1 MSDEGQDKRKTLS
14 VRAGTA
20 PVAAPANMPHP
31 NPSPEGEGLE
41 RSQFAFLSPFAFHE
55 SAAMAERQA
64 LPDPRGAAV
73 HCRLAVEAMV
83 RWLYDHD
90 GALRWPWQDNLA
102 ALIAEPSFMQLTGT
116 MIRTKIDL
124 IRKIGNRAAH
134 PGQFAA
140 SQSVSALRE
149 LFHVSI
155 WFATRYSTS
164 PPDPALSFSADA
176 LPKGDAPATSA
187 AEVVRLTEA
196 ADAAQAALTAERKAR
211 MADATSRAALEAE
224 LAAVKAAMEALKAAN
239 AGRDA
244 GHNYDEATTRD
255 QFIDVLLREAGWML
269 DGPHDLEFPVHG
281 MPNDKSADG
290 KGAGF
295 VDYVLW
301 GKDGKPLGLVE
312 AKRSRKDPREGQQQ
326 AKLYADCL
334 EKQFGQRP
342 VIFYTNGYD
351 HWIWDDVRYP
361 PRTVSGFRSHDE
373 LELIV
378 QRRKARKPF
387 ASVPTNR
394 TIAGGGG
401 RTYQERAI
409 RAVCHRYEDAEY
421 GGENQRKALL
431 VMATGSGKTRVAIA
445 LSDVLMNA
453 NYAKRILF
461 LADRVPLV
469 RQAVGNFRKYLP
481 DCATVNL
488 VLEPGAEGRVFVS
501 TYPTMMNLIEK
512 ARQAGQQRFG
522 PGFFDLVIIDEA
534 HRSVY
539 RKYKAIFDWFDAPL
553 LGLTATP
560 KSEVDRNTYSLFEL
574 EYDPETRQGV
584 PTDAYELKQAVTDG
598 FLVPPKAIDVPLKF
612 PREGIRYD
620 DLTDEEKEEWD
631 AKDWGEDGPPDEV
644 DASAVND
651 WLFNKNTI
659 DLMLKQ
665 LMEDGLKVDGGDRL
679 GKTIIFAKNHKH
691 AEYIVQRFDANYP
704 ALKGHFCRLI
714 DNQVKYAH
722 SLIDDFEVTG
732 KDPQIAV
739 SVDML
744 DTGIDI
750 PDVLNLV
757 FFKIVRSKS
766 KFWQMIG
773 RGTRLR
779 EGIFVDPN
787 GEVTDKEFFYVFDYL
802 GNLDYFNA
810 EIERRDAAGA
820 KPLGERLFAARVDLL
835 GLMQPA
841 PRSGGFQSPG
851 SGYRCEEEGL
861 YEGVRSQLI
870 REVAGMAPDNFI
882 VRAKR
887 RHVEKFQEKAAW
899 DHLSEEDRHEL
910 VEHVAALPT
919 SEVDTDVDA
928 KRFDLLCLRIQ
939 LAMLRK
945 NAYEPLRKGFV
956 EQVHALEAKAAVP
969 DVAKQMDLI
978 LEVQTT
984 EWWTDATPQMVE
996 IARRRLR
1003 GLMSLIEPGGQ
1014 VIVKT
1019 DIIDDMGEKREVE
1032 LLDLGGASS
1041 LAQFRK
1047 KARAYIDA
1055 NADHVTLAR
1064 LRQGK
1069 ALTPADLEEL
1079 QRLLVDADIASSAD
1093 FDRIRAMPDL
1103 PDFVRSLVGLD
1114 RRAAQAAFNE
1124 ALAGKTLSAQQIRF
1138 VEMIVDHL
1146 TASGRMEPELLYAPP
1161 FTDSAPNGVSDVF
1174 EMTDVSRIIETIEQ
1188 FAPRLDKA
1196 ADATG

>member
-1 MSDEGQDKRKTLS
+1 MTGERKILSIKGGAPPPSEGE
-14 VRAGTA
+14 
-20 PVAAPANMPHP
+20 
-31 NPSPEGEGLE
+31 PEG
-41 RSQFAFLSPFAFHE
+41 SQFAFLSSFDFHE

-73 HCRLAVEAMV
+73 HCRLAIEAMV

-90 GALRWPWQDNLA
+90 ASLHWPYQSTLA
-102 ALIAEPSFMQLTGT
+102 ALTAEPSFMQLTGT

-134 PGQFAA
+134 PGKFAA

-155 WFATRYSTS
+155 WFASRYSQT

-176 LPKGDAPATSA
+176 LPKGDAPTTSA
-187 AEVVRLTEA
+187 AEVVKLTE
-196 ADAAQAALTAERKAR
+196 DAEKARDQLAAERKAR
-211 MADATSRAALEAE
+211 MADADSRATLEAE
-224 LAAVKAAMEALKAAN
+224 LEALRAEMTALRQAN
-239 AGRDA
+239 ESRDA
-244 GHNYDEATTRD
+244 GHDYDEATTRD
-255 QFIDVLLREAGWML
+255 QFIDVLLREAGWSL

-290 KGAGF
+290 KGNGF

-312 AKRSRKDPREGQQQ
+312 AKRTRKDARVGQQQ

-351 HWIWDDVRYP
+351 HWIWDDTRYP
-361 PRTVSGFRSHDE
+361 PRPVSGFRSHDE
-373 LELIV
+373 LELII
-378 QRRKARKPF
+378 QRRRTRKPF

-394 TIAGGGG
+394 AIAGGGG

-409 RAVCHRYEDAEY
+409 RAVCHRYEDSEH

-453 NYAKRILF
+453 NYAKRVLF

-469 RQAVGNFRKYLP
+469 KQATGNFCKHLP

-488 VLEPGAEGRVFVS
+488 VLEPAAEGRVFVS

-512 ARQAGQQRFG
+512 ERQAGQQRFG
-522 PGFFDLVIIDEA
+522 PGYFDLVIIDEA

-574 EYDPETRQGV
+574 EHDPVTKQGV

-631 AKDWGEDGPPDEV
+631 ATEWGEEGPPDEV
-644 DASAVND
+644 GASAIND
-651 WLFNKNTI
+651 WLFNKDTI
-659 DLMLKQ
+659 DRMLKQ
-665 LMEDGLKVDGGDRL
+665 LMEDGLKVDGGERL

-691 AEYIVQRFDANYP
+691 AKYIVERFDANYP
-704 ALKGHFCRLI
+704 SLKGHFCRLI
-714 DNQVKYAH
+714 DNTLSYAH
-722 SLIDDFEVTG
+722 SLIDDFEVPG

-779 EGIFVDPN
+779 EGIFVDEN

-810 EIERRDAAGA
+810 QIDRTEASGA

-835 GLMQPA
+835 GLTQPD
-841 PRSGGFQSPG
+841 GKIGNLQSPG
-851 SGYRCEEEGL
+851 NGYRGQEEGL
-861 YEGVRSQLI
+861 YEGVRAQLI
-870 REVAGMAPDNFI
+870 REVAGMQPDNFI
-882 VRAKR
+882 VRTKR
-887 RHVEKFQEKAAW
+887 RHVEKFQDKSAW
-899 DHLSEEDRHEL
+899 DHLDEEDRHEL
-910 VEHVAALPT
+910 VEHVASLPT
-919 SEVDTDVDA
+919 SETDPDVDA

-939 LAMLRK
+939 LVLLRK
-945 NAYEPLRKGFV
+945 NAIEPLRKAFV

-969 DVAKQMDLI
+969 DVAKQMELI
-978 LEVQTT
+978 LEVQTND
-984 EWWTDATPQMVE
+984 WWTDATPQMVE
-996 IARRRLR
+996 VARRRLR

-1014 VIVKT
+1014 VVVTT
-1019 DIIDDMGEKREVE
+1019 DIIDDMGEKREIE

-1041 LAQFRK
+1041 FAQFRK
-1047 KARAYIDA
+1047 KARAYVDA
-1055 NADHVTLAR
+1055 HSDNVTLAR
-1064 LRQGK
+1064 LRQGRP
-1069 ALTPADLEEL
+1069 LTPTDLDEL
-1079 QRLLVDADIASSAD
+1079 QRLLEEADIASRAD
-1093 FDRIRAMPDL
+1093 FTRIRAMPDM

-1114 RRAAQAAFNE
+1114 RVAAMAAFNK
-1124 ALAGKTLSAQQIRF
+1124 ALAGQILSAQQIRF
-1138 VEMIVDHL
+1138 VEMIVEHL

-1161 FTDSAPNGVSDVF
+1161 FTDNAPNGVSDMF
-1174 EMTDVSRIIETIEQ
+1174 EESVVESIVSLLSDLN
-1188 FAPRLDKA
+1188 PRMAVND
-1196 ADATG
+1196 

>member
-1 MSDEGQDKRKTLS
+1 MTGERKTLS
-14 VRAGTA
+14 IATGGKPAGSGTEAGT
-20 PVAAPANMPHP
+20 
-31 NPSPEGEGLE
+31 
-41 RSQFAFLSPFAFHE
+41 QFAFLASFGLYDHAL
-55 SAAMAERQA
+55 MAERQA

-73 HCRLAVEAMV
+73 HCRLAIEAMV

-90 GALRWPWQDNLA
+90 AELTWPYQDSLA
-102 ALIAEPSFMQLTGT
+102 ALTAEPTFLRLVDLK
-116 MIRTKIDL
+116 IRTKIDL

-134 PGQFAA
+134 PGNFAA
-140 SQSVSALRE
+140 SQSISALRE
-149 LFHVSI
+149 LFHVGV
-155 WFATRYSTS
+155 WFASRYSDT
-164 PPDPALSFSADA
+164 PPDPAIAFSADA

-187 AEVVRLTEA
+187 ADVVKLTDA
-196 ADAAQAALTAERKAR
+196 ANAAQAALAEERKAR
-211 MADATSRAALEAE
+211 MADAESRAALEAE
-224 LAAVKAAMEALKAAN
+224 LAAAKAEMTALRKAN
-239 AGRDA
+239 QERDA
-244 GHNYDEATTRD
+244 GHDYDEATTRD
-255 QFIDVLLREAGWML
+255 QFIDVLLREAGWAL
-269 DGPHDLEFPVHG
+269 AETRDIEFPVHG

-342 VIFYTNGYD
+342 VIFYSNGYD
-351 HWIWDDVRYP
+351 HWIWDDVSYP
-361 PRTVSGFRSHDE
+361 PRQVAGFRTHDE

-378 QRRKARKPF
+378 QRRSSRRPF
-387 ASVPTNR
+387 ATVPTNR

-409 RAVCHRYEDAEY
+409 RAVCHRFEDDAH

-461 LADRVPLV
+461 LADRIPLV
-469 RQAVGNFRKYLP
+469 KQATGNFRKYLP

-488 VLEPGAEGRVFVS
+488 VLEPAAEGRVFVS

-522 PGFFDLVIIDEA
+522 PGFFDLIIIDEA

-560 KSEVDRNTYSLFEL
+560 RSEVDRNTYSLFEL
-574 EYDPETRQGV
+574 EWDPVAKMGV
-584 PTDAYELKQAVTDG
+584 PTDAYELKQAVADE
-598 FLVPPKAIDVPLKF
+598 FLVPPRAIDVPLRF
-612 PREGIRYD
+612 PRDGIRYD
-620 DLTDEEKEEWD
+620 DLSDEEKEAWD
-631 AKDWGEDGPPDEV
+631 AADWGEDGPPDGV

-651 WLFNKNTI
+651 WLFNTNTI
-659 DLMLKQ
+659 DQMLKQ
-665 LMEDGLKVDGGDRL
+665 LMEDGLKVEGGDRL

-691 AEYIVQRFDANYP
+691 AKFIVERFDANYP
-704 ALKGHFCRLI
+704 ALKGRFCRLI

-779 EGIFVDPN
+779 PGIFVDAD
-787 GEVTDKEFFYVFDYL
+787 GKSADKEFFYVFDYL

-810 EIERRDAAGA
+810 QIEGAEASAA
-820 KPLGERLFAARVDLL
+820 KPLGERLFTARVDLI
-835 GLMQPA
+835 GLLQPDSKGA
-841 PRSGGFQSPG
+841 LQSPV
-851 SGYRCEEEGL
+851 SGFRGEGESL
-861 YEGVRSQLI
+861 YESVRGQLI
-870 REVAGMAPDNFI
+870 REVEGMSIDNFI
-882 VRAKR
+882 VRGKR
-887 RHVEKFQEKAAW
+887 RHVEKFQQAAAW
-899 DHLSEEDRHEL
+899 DNLSEEDRHEL
-910 VEHVAALPT
+910 VEHVATLPT
-919 SEVDTDVDA
+919 NSTDPDVDA

-939 LAMLRK
+939 LALLRK
-945 NAYEPLRKGFV
+945 ATVEPLRKAFV
-956 EQVHALEAKAAVP
+956 KQVHALEAKANVP
-969 DVAKQMDLI
+969 DVARQMELI
-978 LEVQTT
+978 LEVQTA
-984 EWWTDATPQMVE
+984 EWWTDTTPEMVE
-996 IARRRLR
+996 IARKRLR
-1003 GLMSLIEPGGQ
+1003 ALMSLIDTGEQ

-1019 DIIDDMGEKREVE
+1019 DFVDDMGEKREVE

-1047 KARAYIDA
+1047 KARAFIDA
-1055 NADHVTLAR
+1055 HSDHVTLAR

-1069 ALTPADLEEL
+1069 PLTSTDLDEL
-1079 QRLLVDADIASSAD
+1079 QRLFVDADVTNQDEFA
-1093 FDRIRAMPDL
+1093 RIRALPDL
-1103 PDFVRSLVGLD
+1103 PEFVRSLVGLD
-1114 RRAAQAAFNE
+1114 RKAAQAAFND
-1124 ALAGKTLSAQQIRF
+1124 ALASFTLTAPQIRF
-1138 VEMIVDHL
+1138 VEMIVEHL
-1146 TASGRMEPELLYAPP
+1146 TATGHMAPELLYAPP
-1161 FTDSAPNGVSDVF
+1161 FTDSAPNGVSDMFTIAAV
-1174 EMTDVSRIIETIEQ
+1174 EKIVGLIEEWN
-1188 FAPRLDKA
+1188 PRLA
-1196 ADATG
+1196 S

>member
-1 MSDEGQDKRKTLS
+1 MTGERKTLS
-14 VRAGTA
+14 IATGAKSGGSGTEAGT
-20 PVAAPANMPHP
+20 
-31 NPSPEGEGLE
+31 
-41 RSQFAFLSPFAFHE
+41 QFAFLASFSFHDH
-55 SAAMAERQA
+55 ALMAERQA

-73 HCRLAVEAMV
+73 HCRLAIEAMV

-90 GALRWPWQDNLA
+90 AELKWPYQDSLA
-102 ALIAEPSFMQLTGT
+102 ALIAEPSFMRLTGS

-134 PGQFAA
+134 PGQFAP

-149 LFHVSI
+149 LFHVSV
-155 WFATRYSTS
+155 WFASRYSQT
-164 PPDPALSFSADA
+164 PPDPAIAFSADA
-176 LPKGDAPATSA
+176 LPKGEAPATSA
-187 AEVVRLTEA
+187 AEVVKLTEA
-196 ADAAQAALTAERKAR
+196 AEAAQAELRKERKAR
-211 MADATSRAALEAE
+211 MADAESRAALEAE
-224 LAAVKAAMEALKAAN
+224 LAAAKAEMTALRKTN
-239 AGRDA
+239 QTRDA
-244 GHNYDEATTRD
+244 GHDYDEATTRD
-255 QFIDVLLREAGWML
+255 QFIDVLLREAGWAL
-269 DGPHDLEFPVHG
+269 SDERDIEFPVHG

-312 AKRSRKDPREGQQQ
+312 AKRTRKDARVGQQQ

-334 EKQFGQRP
+334 EEQFGQRP
-342 VIFYTNGYD
+342 VIYYSNGYE
-351 HWIWDDVRYP
+351 HWMWDDLSYP
-361 PRTVSGFRSHDE
+361 PRQVAGFRTHDE
-373 LELIV
+373 LELII
-378 QRRKARKPF
+378 QRRRSRRPF
-387 ASVPTNR
+387 KTVPTDR
-394 TIAGGGG
+394 EIAGGGG

-409 RAVCHRYEDAEY
+409 RAVCDRFEDVEH

-453 NYAKRILF
+453 NWAKRILF

-469 RQAVGNFRKYLP
+469 KQATGNFRKYLP

-488 VLEPGAEGRVFVS
+488 VLEPAAEGRVFVS

-560 KSEVDRNTYSLFEL
+560 RSEVDRNTYSLFEL
-574 EYDPETRQGV
+574 EWDPVAKMGV
-584 PTDAYELKQAVTDG
+584 PTDAYELKQAVADE
-598 FLVPPKAIDVPLKF
+598 FLVPPRAIDVPLRF
-612 PREGIRYD
+612 PRDGIRYD
-620 DLTDEEKEEWD
+620 DLSEEEKEAWD
-631 AKDWGEDGPPDEV
+631 AADWGEDGPPEGV

-651 WLFNKNTI
+651 WLFNTNTI
-659 DLMLKQ
+659 DQMLKQ
-665 LMEDGLKVDGGDRL
+665 LMEDGLKVHGGDRL

-691 AEYIVQRFDANYP
+691 AKFIVERFDANYP
-704 ALKGHFCRLI
+704 ALKGRFCRLI
-714 DNQVKYAH
+714 DNQVTYAH
-722 SLIDDFEVTG
+722 SLIDEFEVPD

-779 EGIFVDPN
+779 PGIFIDAEGN
-787 GEVTDKEFFYVFDYL
+787 KADKEFFYVFDYL

-810 EIERRDAAGA
+810 QIEGAEASAA

-835 GLMQPA
+835 GLIQPGGKA
-841 PRSGGFQSPG
+841 EPIPSISDSGRPDES
-851 SGYRCEEEGL
+851 L
-861 YEGVRSQLI
+861 YASVRGHLI
-870 REVAGMAPDNFI
+870 RDVEGMQLDNFI

-887 RHVEKFQEKAAW
+887 RHVEKFQEKSAW
-899 DHLSEEDRHEL
+899 ESLSEEDRHEL
-910 VEHVAALPT
+910 IEHVAGLPT
-919 SEVDTDVDA
+919 SEADPDVDA

-945 NAYEPLRKGFV
+945 SSVDTLRKSFV
-956 EQVHALEAKAAVP
+956 KQVHALEAKANVP
-969 DVAKQMDLI
+969 DVDAQMELI
-978 LEVQTT
+978 LEVQAL
-984 EWWTDATPQMVE
+984 EWWTDATPEMIEV
-996 IARRRLR
+996 ARKRLR
-1003 GLMSLIEPGGQ
+1003 GLMSLIEAGEQ

-1019 DIIDDMGEKREVE
+1019 DFLDDMGEKREVE
-1032 LLDLGGASS
+1032 LIDLGGAAS

-1047 KARAYIDA
+1047 KARAFIDA
-1055 NADHVTLAR
+1055 HSDHVTLVR

-1069 ALTPADLEEL
+1069 PLTVTDLDEL
-1079 QRLLVDADIASSAD
+1079 QRLFAAGDVASESEFAQ
-1093 FDRIRAMPDL
+1093 IRAL
-1103 PDFVRSLVGLD
+1103 PELPQFIRSLVGLD
-1114 RRAAQAAFNE
+1114 RKAAQAAFNA
-1124 ALAGKTLSAQQIRF
+1124 ALFDQTLSAQQIRF

-1146 TASGRMEPELLYAPP
+1146 TAAGKMSPELLYAPP
-1161 FTDSAPNGVSDVF
+1161 FTDTAPNGVSDLFDPKAV
-1174 EMTDVSRIIETIEQ
+1174 DAIVNL
-1188 FAPRLDKA
+1188 LDELNPHLA
-1196 ADATG
+1196 AAS

>member
-1 MSDEGQDKRKTLS
+1 MTAPRKTLS
-14 VRAGTA
+14 IAGGGTA
-20 PVAAPANMPHP
+20 P
-31 NPSPEGEGLE
+31 PEGGPPA
-41 RSQFAFLSPFAFHE
+41 SQFAFLTPFVFHDH
-55 SAAMAERQA
+55 AAMAERQA
-64 LPDPRGAAV
+64 LADPRGAAV

-83 RWLYDHD
+83 RWLYDND
-90 GALRWPWQDNLA
+90 AELKWPYQDSLA
-102 ALIAEPSFMQLTGT
+102 ALTAEPSFMRLVGT
-116 MIRTKIDL
+116 PIRSKIDN
-124 IRKIGNRAAH
+124 IRRIGNRAAH

-149 LFHVSI
+149 LFYAGL
-155 WFATRYSTS
+155 WFACRYSQT
-164 PPDPALSFSADA
+164 PPDPGLNFSADA
-176 LPKGDAPATSA
+176 LAKGNVPATSA
-187 AEVVRLTEA
+187 PEVVKLTEA
-196 ADAAQAALTAERKAR
+196 AETAQAALTAERKAR
-211 MADATSRAALEAE
+211 MADADSRAALEAE
-224 LAAVKAAMEALKAAN
+224 LAAAKAEVTALRKSNEAKGIVQDL
-239 AGRDA
+239 
-244 GHNYDEATTRD
+244 DEATTRD
-255 QFIDVLLREAGWML
+255 LKIDLLLREAGWALADTRDM
-269 DGPHDLEFPVHG
+269 EFPVSP
-281 MPNDKSADG
+281 MPNPQN
-290 KGAGF
+290 KGW

-301 GKDGKPLGLVE
+301 GDDGKPLGLVE
-312 AKRSRKDPREGQQQ
+312 AKRTRKDPREGKQQ
-326 AKLYADCL
+326 AKLYADAL
-334 EKQFGQRP
+334 EAMYGQRP

-351 HWIWDDVRYP
+351 HWIWDDARHP
-361 PRTVSGFRSHDE
+361 PRAVSGFRTKDE
-373 LELIV
+373 LALMI
-378 QRRKARKPF
+378 QRRTTRKVL

-394 TIAGGGG
+394 AIAGGGG

-409 RAVCHRYEDAEY
+409 RAVCHRYEDGEH

-453 NYAKRILF
+453 NWAKRILF

-469 RQAVGNFRKYLP
+469 KQATGNYRKYLP

-488 VLEPGAEGRVFVS
+488 VLEPSAEGRVFVS

-512 ARQAGQQRFG
+512 SRQAGRQKFG

-560 KSEVDRNTYSLFEL
+560 KGEVDRNTYSLFEL
-574 EYDPETRQGV
+574 EYDPVAKAGV
-584 PTDAYELKQAVTDG
+584 PTDAYELKQAVADG
-598 FLVPPKAIDVPLKF
+598 FLVPPRAIDVPLKF
-612 PREGIRYD
+612 PREGIKYD
-620 DLTDEEKEEWD
+620 DLSDEEKEAWD
-631 AKDWGEDGPPDEV
+631 EAEWGEDGPPDGV

-659 DLMLKQ
+659 DQMLRQ

-679 GKTIIFAKNHKH
+679 GKTIVFAKNQKH
-691 AEYIVQRFDANYP
+691 AEFIVERFDANYP
-704 ALKGHFCRLI
+704 ALKGHFCKLI
-714 DNQVKYAH
+714 AHGVRYAH

-732 KDPQIAV
+732 GDPQIAV

-779 EGIFVDPN
+779 PGIFVDAN
-787 GEVTDKEFFYVFDYL
+787 GEVSDKEFFYVFDYL

-810 EIERRDAAGA
+810 QIEGAEASGA

-835 GLMQPA
+835 GLMQA
-841 PRSGGFQSPG
+841 EPRRGGGLASPT
-851 SGYRCEEEGL
+851 SGYRGEEEGL
-861 YEGVRSQLI
+861 YEGVRAQLI
-870 REVAGMAPDNFI
+870 REVAGMPPDNFI
-882 VRAKR
+882 VRPKR
-887 RHVEKFQEKAAW
+887 RYVEKFQEKSAW
-899 DHLSEEDRHEL
+899 DHLGEEDRHEL
-910 VEHVAALPT
+910 VEHLAALPT
-919 SEVDTDVDA
+919 SEVDNDIDA

-945 NAYEPLRKGFV
+945 SAFEPLRKGFIK
-956 EQVHALEAKAAVP
+956 QVHALEAKEAVT
-969 DVAKQMDLI
+969 DVARQMSLI

-996 IARRRLR
+996 IARRHLR
-1003 GLMSLIEPGGQ
+1003 GLMSLIEPGEQ
-1014 VIVKT
+1014 MIVST
-1019 DIIDDMGEKREVE
+1019 DLSDEMGEKREVE

-1047 KARAYIDA
+1047 KARAYVDA
-1055 NADHVTLAR
+1055 HADHVTLER
-1064 LRQGK
+1064 LRRGK
-1069 ALTPADLEEL
+1069 PLTLFDLDEL
-1079 QRLLVDADIASSAD
+1079 QRLFVDADIASNAD
-1093 FDRIRAMPDL
+1093 FAHIRALPDL
-1103 PDFVRSLVGLD
+1103 PDFIRSLVGLD
-1114 RRAAQAAFNE
+1114 RTAAQATFNE

-1146 TASGRMEPELLYAPP
+1146 TSAGRMEPELLYAPP
-1161 FTDSAPNGVSDVF
+1161 FTDTAPNGVSDIFGVQ
-1174 EMTDVSRIIETIEQ
+1174 DVSRIVETMRSFE
-1188 FAPRLDKA
+1188 PRLERF
-1196 ADATG
+1196 G

>member
-1 MSDEGQDKRKTLS
+1 MNDGGEEGRKTLS
-14 VRAGTA
+14 VRGVPTSRDAGGDA
-20 PVAAPANMPHP
+20 PI
-31 NPSPEGEGLE
+31 
-41 RSQFAFLSPFAFHE
+41 SQFAFLQPFAFHDH
-55 SAAMAERQA
+55 AAMAERQA

-73 HCRLAVEAMV
+73 HCRLAAEAMV
-83 RWLYDHD
+83 RWLYDND
-90 GALRWPWQDNLA
+90 SDLKWPYQDSLA
-102 ALIAEPSFMQLTGT
+102 ALIAEPSFMRLAGT

-134 PGQFAA
+134 PGPFAA
-140 SQSVSALRE
+140 SKSVSALRE
-149 LFHVSI
+149 LFHVGV
-155 WFATRYSTS
+155 WFASRYSQT
-164 PPDPALSFSADA
+164 PPDPALTFSADA
-176 LPKGDAPATSA
+176 LPRGDQPATTA
-187 AEVVRLTEA
+187 PDVVKLTEA
-196 ADAAQAALTAERKAR
+196 ADAAQAALRAERKAR
-211 MADATSRAALEAE
+211 MADADSRAALEAE
-224 LAAVKAAMEALKAAN
+224 LAAAKAEMTALRRAN
-239 AGRDA
+239 EGRDA
-244 GHNYDEATTRD
+244 GHDFDEATTRD
-255 QFIDVLLREAGWML
+255 QFIDVLLREAGWAL
-269 DGPHDLEFPVHG
+269 ADARDVEFPVSP
-281 MPNDKSADG
+281 MPNPEN
-290 KGAGF
+290 KGW

-301 GKDGKPLGLVE
+301 GDDGKPLGLVE
-312 AKRSRKDPREGQQQ
+312 AKRTRKDAREGKHQ
-326 AKLYADCL
+326 AKLYADAL
-334 EKQFGQRP
+334 EAMYGQRP

-351 HWIWDDVRYP
+351 HWIWDDARHP
-361 PRTVSGFRSHDE
+361 PRAVSGFRTKDE
-373 LELIV
+373 LALMI
-378 QRRKARKPF
+378 QRRTTRKVL

-394 TIAGGGG
+394 KIAGGDG

-409 RAVCHRYEDAEY
+409 RAVCHRYEDGEH

-453 NYAKRILF
+453 NWAKRILF

-469 RQAVGNFRKYLP
+469 KQATGNYRKYLP

-512 ARQAGQQRFG
+512 SRAAGQQRFG

-560 KSEVDRNTYSLFEL
+560 KGEVDKNTYTLFEL
-574 EYDPETRQGV
+574 EYDPVAKMGV
-584 PTDAYELKQAVTDG
+584 PTDAYELKQAVADE
-598 FLVPPKAIDVPLKF
+598 FLVPPRAIDVPLKF
-612 PREGIRYD
+612 PREGIKYD
-620 DLTDEEKEEWD
+620 DLSDEEKEAWD
-631 AKDWGEDGPPDEV
+631 EADWGEDGPPDGV

-651 WLFNKNTI
+651 WLFNRNTI
-659 DLMLKQ
+659 DQMLKQ
-665 LMEDGLKVDGGDRL
+665 LMEDGQKVDGGDRL
-679 GKTIIFAKNHKH
+679 GKTIVFAKNHKH
-691 AEYIVQRFDANYP
+691 AEFIVERFDANYP
-704 ALKGHFCRLI
+704 ALKGHFCKLI
-714 DNQVKYAH
+714 DNSVGKYAH

-779 EGIFVDPN
+779 PGIFVDAN
-787 GEVTDKEFFYVFDYL
+787 GEATDKEFFYVFDYL

-810 EIERRDAAGA
+810 QIEGAEASGA

-835 GLMQPA
+835 GLMQPDVV
-841 PRSGGFQSPG
+841 GGVQSPV
-851 SGYRCEEEGL
+851 SGFRGEEEGL

-870 REVAGMAPDNFI
+870 REVAGMLPDNFI
-882 VRAKR
+882 VRSKR
-887 RHVEKFQEKAAW
+887 RHVEKFQEKTAW
-899 DHLSEEDRHEL
+899 DHLGEEDRHEL
-910 VEHVAALPT
+910 VEHLAALPT
-919 SEVDTDVDA
+919 SEVDSDVDA

-939 LAMLRK
+939 TAMLRK
-945 NAYEPLRKGFV
+945 VPFEPLRKGFIK
-956 EQVHALEAKAAVP
+956 QVHALEAKEAVP
-969 DVAKQMDLI
+969 DVARQMALI
-978 LEVQTT
+978 LEVQTV

-1003 GLMSLIEPGGQ
+1003 GLMSLIKPGEQ
-1014 VIVKT
+1014 VIVST
-1019 DIIDDMGEKREVE
+1019 DLSDEMGEKREIE

-1047 KARAYIDA
+1047 KARAYVDA
-1055 NADHVTLAR
+1055 HADHVTLAR
-1064 LRQGK
+1064 LRQGRP
-1069 ALTPADLEEL
+1069 LTQTDLDEL
-1079 QRLLVDADIASSAD
+1079 QRLFADADIASSAD
-1093 FDRIRAMPDL
+1093 FDRIRAL
-1103 PDFVRSLVGLD
+1103 PNLPEFIRSLVGLE
-1114 RRAAQAAFNE
+1114 RAAAQAAFNG

-1146 TASGRMEPELLYAPP
+1146 TATGRMEPDLLYKPP
-1161 FTDSAPNGVSDVF
+1161 FTDTAPNGVSDVF
-1174 EMTDVSRIIETIEQ
+1174 GATEASHIIAAIED
-1188 FAPRLDKA
+1188 FAPRLDK
-1196 ADATG
+1196 TG

>member
-1 MSDEGQDKRKTLS
+1 MNDGGDKVAGGERKTLS
-14 VRAGTA
+14 LRGGASSEPTS
-20 PVAAPANMPHP
+20 PAAT
-31 NPSPEGEGLE
+31 SG
-41 RSQFAFLSPFAFHE
+41 SQFAFLAPFAFHE

-83 RWLYDHD
+83 RWLYDSD
-90 GALRWPWQDNLA
+90 ASLNWPYQDTLA
-102 ALIAEPSFMQLTGT
+102 ALIAEPSFHSLTGS

-134 PGQFAA
+134 PGSFAA

-149 LFHVSI
+149 LFHVGL
-155 WFATRYSTS
+155 WFACRYSQT
-164 PPDPALSFSADA
+164 PPDPALTFSADA

-187 AEVVRLTEA
+187 AEVSKLTE
-196 ADAAQAALTAERKAR
+196 DAEKAQAALAAERKVR
-211 MADATSRAALEAE
+211 MADADSRAALEAE
-224 LAAVKAAMEALKAAN
+224 LAALKAQMTALAQAN

-244 GHNYDEATTRD
+244 GHDYDEATTRD
-255 QFIDVLLREAGWML
+255 QFIDVLLREAGWAL
-269 DGPHDLEFPVHG
+269 DSPRDLEFPVHG

-290 KGAGF
+290 KGNGC

-301 GKDGKPLGLVE
+301 GNDGKPLGLVE
-312 AKRSRKDPREGQQQ
+312 AKRSRKDPRAGQQQ
-326 AKLYADCL
+326 ATLYADCL

-351 HWIWDDVRYP
+351 HWIWDDQRYP
-361 PRTVSGFRSHDE
+361 PRPVSGFRSHDE

-378 QRRKARKPF
+378 QRRATRKPF

-409 RAVCHRYEDAEY
+409 RAVCHRYEDSAH

-453 NYAKRILF
+453 NYAKRVLF

-488 VLEPGAEGRVFVS
+488 VLEPAAEGRVFVS

-522 PGFFDLVIIDEA
+522 PGYFDLVIIDEA

-560 KSEVDRNTYSLFEL
+560 KSDVDRNTYSLFEL
-574 EYDPETRQGV
+574 EYDPTTRQGV

-620 DLTDEEKEEWD
+620 DLSDEEKEAWD
-631 AKDWGEDGPPDEV
+631 EAEWGEDGPPDGV

-651 WLFNKNTI
+651 WLFNKDTI
-659 DLMLKQ
+659 DRMLKQ
-665 LMEDGLKVDGGDRL
+665 LMEDGLKVDGGERL

-691 AEYIVQRFDANYP
+691 AQYIVERFDANYP
-704 ALKGHFCRLI
+704 ALKWRFCRLI
-714 DNQVKYAH
+714 DNQVKYAY

-779 EGIFVDPN
+779 EGILIDAN
-787 GEVTDKEFFYVFDYL
+787 GEVSDKEFFYVFDYL

-810 EIERRDAAGA
+810 EIDRTEASGA

-835 GLMQPA
+835 GLMQPEPKA
-841 PRSGGFQSPG
+841 GGIQAPG
-851 SGYRCEEEGL
+851 SAYRGEEEGL
-861 YEGVRSQLI
+861 YEGVRAQLMS
-870 REVAGMAPDNFI
+870 EVAGMAPDNFI

-887 RHVEKFQEKAAW
+887 RHVEKFQEKSAW
-899 DHLSEEDRHEL
+899 NWLGEEDRHEL
-910 VEHVAALPT
+910 VEHLAALPT
-919 SEVDTDVDA
+919 SEIDSDIDA

-939 LAMLRK
+939 LSMLRK
-945 NAYEPLRKGFV
+945 NAFEPLRKAFA

-969 DVAKQMDLI
+969 DVARQMELI

-984 EWWTDATPQMVE
+984 DWWTDAAPQMVE

-1014 VIVKT
+1014 VIVNT

-1032 LLDLGGASS
+1032 LLNLGGASS

-1047 KARAYIDA
+1047 KARAYVQA
-1055 NADHVTLAR
+1055 HADHVTLAR

-1069 ALTPADLEEL
+1069 PLTPTDLDEL
-1079 QRLLVDADIASSAD
+1079 QRLFADADLASIAD
-1093 FDRIRAMPDL
+1093 FARIRALPDL
-1103 PDFVRSLVGLD
+1103 PDFIRSLVGLD
-1114 RRAAQAAFNE
+1114 RAAAQMAFND
-1124 ALAGKTLSAQQIRF
+1124 ALAGRTLSAQQIRF

-1161 FTDSAPNGVSDVF
+1161 FTDAAPNGVSDMFTAADVASIVNTLVGF
-1174 EMTDVSRIIETIEQ
+1174 E
-1188 FAPRLDKA
+1188 PRLERA
-1196 ADATG
+1196 G

>member
-1 MSDEGQDKRKTLS
+1 MTGERKTLS
-14 VRAGTA
+14 IKDAGPTTE
-20 PVAAPANMPHP
+20 PASHGN
-31 NPSPEGEGLE
+31 GG
-41 RSQFAFLSPFAFHE
+41 SQFAFLSPFAFHE
-55 SAAMAERQA
+55 AAAMAERQA

-90 GALRWPWQDNLA
+90 ATLRWPYQDTLA
-102 ALIAEPSFMQLTGT
+102 ALIAEPSFMQLTGP
-116 MIRTKIDL
+116 MVRTKIDL

-140 SQSVSALRE
+140 SQSISALRE
-149 LFHVSI
+149 LFHVGI
-155 WFATRYSTS
+155 WFATRYSTT
-164 PPDPALSFSADA
+164 PPDAGLIFSADV
-176 LPKGDAPATSA
+176 LPKGNVPATSA
-187 AEVVRLTEA
+187 VEVGRLTDA

-224 LAAVKAAMEALKAAN
+224 LVQVKAAMAALKAAN
-239 AGRDA
+239 EGRDA
-244 GHNYDEATTRD
+244 GHDYDEATTRD
-255 QFIDVLLREAGWML
+255 QFIDVLLREAGWTL
-269 DGPHDLEFPVHG
+269 DNPHDIEFPVHG

-290 KGAGF
+290 KGDGF

-312 AKRSRKDPREGQQQ
+312 AKRSRKDARVGQQQ

-351 HWIWDDVRYP
+351 HWIWDDTRYP
-361 PRTVSGFRSHDE
+361 PRPVSGFRSHDE

-409 RAVCHRYEDAEY
+409 RAVCHRYEDSEH

-469 RQAVGNFRKYLP
+469 KQAAGNFRKYLP

-488 VLEPGAEGRVFVS
+488 VLEPAAEGRVFVS

-512 ARQAGQQRFG
+512 ARLAGKQRFG
-522 PGFFDLVIIDEA
+522 SGYFDLVIIDEA

-574 EYDPETRQGV
+574 EYDPVTNQGV

-620 DLTDEEKEEWD
+620 DLTDEEKEAWD
-631 AKDWGEDGPPDEV
+631 EAEWGEDGPPDGV

-665 LMEDGLKVDGGDRL
+665 LMEDGLKVDSGDRL

-691 AEYIVQRFDANYP
+691 AEYIVERFDANYP
-704 ALKGHFCRLI
+704 ALQGHFCRLI
-714 DNQVKYAH
+714 DNKVKYAH
-722 SLIDDFEVTG
+722 SLIDDFELTG

-779 EGIFVDPN
+779 EGIFVDAN
-787 GEVTDKEFFYVFDYL
+787 GEVSDKEFFYVFDYL

-835 GLMQPA
+835 GLMQPEPSA
-841 PRSGGFQSPG
+841 GGVQSPS
-851 SGYRCEEEGL
+851 SGYRGKEESL

-870 REVAGMAPDNFI
+870 REVTGMATDNFI

-887 RHVEKFQEKAAW
+887 RQVEKFQDKSAW
-899 DHLSEEDRHEL
+899 DHLGEEDRHEL
-910 VEHVAALPT
+910 IEHVAALPT
-919 SEVDTDVDA
+919 SEIDADVDA

-945 NAYEPLRKGFV
+945 NAFEPLRNAFV
-956 EQVHALEAKAAVP
+956 EQVHALEAKSAVP
-969 DVAKQMDLI
+969 DVAKQMELI
-978 LEVQTT
+978 LDVQTT
-984 EWWTDATPQMVE
+984 DWWTDATPQMVE

-1003 GLMSLIEPGGQ
+1003 SLMSLIEPGGQ
-1014 VIVKT
+1014 AIVTT

-1047 KARAYIDA
+1047 KARAYIEA
-1055 NADHVTLAR
+1055 HADHVAFAR

-1069 ALTPADLEEL
+1069 PLTAVDLDEL
-1079 QRLLVDADIASSAD
+1079 QRLFTEADIASVAD
-1093 FDRIRAMPDL
+1093 FGQIRALPDL
-1103 PDFVRSLVGLD
+1103 PNFIRSLVGLD
-1114 RRAAQAAFNE
+1114 RSAAKAAFNE
-1124 ALAGKTLSAQQIRF
+1124 GLAGKTLSAVQIRF
-1138 VEMIVDHL
+1138 IELIVDHL

-1161 FTDSAPNGVSDVF
+1161 FTDFAPNGVSDVF
-1174 EMTDVSRIIETIEQ
+1174 GAAEVERIVEVITEFE
-1188 FAPRLDKA
+1188 PRIA
-1196 ADATG
+1196 SAR

>member
-1 MSDEGQDKRKTLS
+1 MNDGGEEGRKTLS
-14 VRAGTA
+14 VRGVPTSRDAGGD
-20 PVAAPANMPHP
+20 APA
-31 NPSPEGEGLE
+31 
-41 RSQFAFLSPFAFHE
+41 SQFAFLTPFAFHDH
-55 SAAMAERQA
+55 AAMAERQA

-73 HCRLAVEAMV
+73 HCRLAAEAMV
-83 RWLYDHD
+83 RWLYDND
-90 GALRWPWQDNLA
+90 SDLKWPYQDSLA
-102 ALIAEPSFMQLTGT
+102 ALIAEPSFMRLVGT

-149 LFHVSI
+149 LFHVGV
-155 WFATRYSTS
+155 WFASRYSQT
-164 PPDPALSFSADA
+164 PPDPALTFSADA
-176 LPKGDAPATSA
+176 LPKVDAPTTSA
-187 AEVVRLTEA
+187 PQVVKLTEA
-196 ADAAQAALTAERKAR
+196 AEAAQAALTAERKAR
-211 MADATSRAALEAE
+211 MADADSRAALEAE
-224 LAAVKAAMEALKAAN
+224 LAAVKAEMTALRQAN
-239 AGRDA
+239 EGRDA
-244 GHNYDEATTRD
+244 GHDYDEATTRD
-255 QFIDVLLREAGWML
+255 QFIDVLLREAGWAL
-269 DGPHDLEFPVHG
+269 ADARDVEFPVSP
-281 MPNDKSADG
+281 MPNPEN
-290 KGAGF
+290 KGW

-301 GKDGKPLGLVE
+301 GDDGKPLGIVE
-312 AKRSRKDPREGQQQ
+312 AKRTRKDPREGKHQ
-326 AKLYADCL
+326 AKLYADAL
-334 EKQFGQRP
+334 EAMYDQRP

-351 HWIWDDVRYP
+351 HWIWDDARHP
-361 PRTVSGFRSHDE
+361 PRAVSGFRTKDE
-373 LELIV
+373 LALMI
-378 QRRKARKPF
+378 QRRTTRKVL

-394 TIAGGGG
+394 AIAGGGG

-409 RAVCHRYEDAEY
+409 RAVCHRYEDGEH

-453 NYAKRILF
+453 NWAKRILF

-469 RQAVGNFRKYLP
+469 KQATGNYRKYLP

-488 VLEPGAEGRVFVS
+488 VLEPAAEGRVFVS

-512 ARQAGQQRFG
+512 SRQAGQQRFG

-560 KSEVDRNTYSLFEL
+560 KGDVDKNTYTLFEL
-574 EYDPETRQGV
+574 EYDPVKKQGV
-584 PTDAYELKQAVTDG
+584 PTDAYDLKQAVSDE
-598 FLVPPKAIDVPLKF
+598 FLVPPRAIDVPLKF
-612 PREGIRYD
+612 PREGIKYD
-620 DLTDEEKEEWD
+620 DLSDEEKEAWD
-631 AKDWGEDGPPDEV
+631 EIEWGEDGPPDGV

-651 WLFNKNTI
+651 WLFNINTI
-659 DLMLKQ
+659 DQMLKQ

-679 GKTIIFAKNHKH
+679 GKTIVFAKNQKH
-691 AEYIVQRFDANYP
+691 AEFIVERFDANYP
-704 ALKGHFCRLI
+704 ALKGHFCKLI
-714 DNQVKYAH
+714 AHGVRYAH

-779 EGIFVDPN
+779 PGIFVDAN
-787 GEVTDKEFFYVFDYL
+787 GEVADKEFFYVFDYL

-810 EIERRDAAGA
+810 QIDGAEASGA

-835 GLMQPA
+835 GLMQPE
-841 PRSGGFQSPG
+841 PRAGGFQSPA
-851 SGYRCEEEGL
+851 SGYRGEEEGL
-861 YEGVRSQLI
+861 YEGVRAQLI
-870 REVAGMAPDNFI
+870 REVAGMPPDNFI
-882 VRAKR
+882 VRSKR
-887 RHVEKFQEKAAW
+887 RHVEKFQEKTAW
-899 DHLSEEDRHEL
+899 DHLGEEDRHEL
-910 VEHVAALPT
+910 VEHLASLPT
-919 SEVDTDVDA
+919 SEVDSDVDA

-945 NAYEPLRKGFV
+945 SPLEPLRKGFIK
-956 EQVHALEAKAAVP
+956 QVHALEAKEAVP
-969 DVAKQMDLI
+969 DVARQMALI

-984 EWWTDATPQMVE
+984 EWWTDATPQMIE
-996 IARRRLR
+996 IARRHLR
-1003 GLMSLIEPGGQ
+1003 GLMSLIEPGEQ
-1014 VIVKT
+1014 VIVST
-1019 DIIDDMGEKREVE
+1019 DLSDEMGEKREIE

-1047 KARAYIDA
+1047 KARAYVDA
-1055 NADHVTLAR
+1055 HSDHVTLAR

-1069 ALTPADLEEL
+1069 PLTPTDLDEL
-1079 QRLLVDADIASSAD
+1079 QRLFAEADIASDAE
-1093 FDRIRAMPDL
+1093 FARIRALPDL
-1103 PDFVRSLVGLD
+1103 PNFIRSLVGLD
-1114 RRAAQAAFNE
+1114 RKAAQVAFNH
-1124 ALAGKTLSAQQIRF
+1124 ALALLTLSAEQIRF

-1146 TASGRMEPELLYAPP
+1146 TSSGRMEPELLYAPP

-1174 EMTDVSRIIETIEQ
+1174 DGAAVEAILGLLEEMK
-1188 FAPRLDKA
+1188 PRLA
-1196 ADATG
+1196 ASI